1 MAVLAEI
8 EKLHSSVHHNI
19 RHDTAVSPS
28 PPFSVSMDE
37 DLYTEDAGRAHST
50 GNSWGSEPYAGA
62 FFPRSRNFVVE
73 GGVFT
78 NNVTNVTHNH
88 HTYPPSP
95 DFRKIPMGE
104 IDLQHEIQFDDDSGV
119 VYRRRGQ
126 RCARRMY
133 LAKIDGCKTAM
144 TVALYHGPNAEQVRP
159 PSRHDVTPPTGL
171 SQAWQKNILMHSW
184 LRHPNFVQL
193 YGVASTSPIYAAVFH
208 DGAKQFGQF
217 SYS

>member
-1 MAVLAEI
+1 
-8 EKLHSSVHHNI
+8 
-19 RHDTAVSPS
+19 
-28 PPFSVSMDE
+28 MDE
-37 DLYTEDAGRAHST
+37 DLYTEDAGRSHST
-50 GNSWGSEPYAGA
+50 GNSWGSEPCAGA
-62 FFPRSRNFVVE
+62 FFPRSCNFVVD

-78 NNVTNVTHNH
+78 NNVTNVTNVTHNH

-133 LAKIDGCKTAM
+133 SAKIDGCKTAM
-144 TVALYHGPNAEQVRP
+144 TVALYQGPNAEQ
-159 PSRHDVTPPTGL
+159 
-171 SQAWQKNILMHSW
+171 AWQKDISMHSW

-193 YGVASTSPIYAAVFH
+193 YGVASTSHMYAAVFH
-208 DGAKQFGQF
+208 DDLIPLEQFRDIHCNSPILSLYF
-217 SYS
+217 RAYWSHEFRATRRR

>member
-1 MAVLAEI
+1 
-8 EKLHSSVHHNI
+8 
-19 RHDTAVSPS
+19 
-28 PPFSVSMDE
+28 MDE

-78 NNVTNVTHNH
+78 SNITNVTHNH

-95 DFRKIPMGE
+95 
-104 IDLQHEIQFDDDSGV
+104 DLQHEIQFDDDSGV

-133 LAKIDGCKTAM
+133 SAKIDGCKTAM
-144 TVALYHGPNAEQVRP
+144 TVALYQGPNAEHGKKISRCTRGFVIPTSSSSMEWLAPLIRVCMLQCSMTISSHLNSSAISTAIHLSC
-159 PSRHDVTPPTGL
+159 PSISGPIGYAHL
-171 SQAWQKNILMHSW
+171 SPCDS
-184 LRHPNFVQL
+184 
-193 YGVASTSPIYAAVFH
+193 IY
-208 DGAKQFGQF
+208 
-217 SYS
+217 